1 VATPHP
7 ALRATFSRKGRRES
21 ATVAASPPGW
31 YQPPMADKPKKPQ
44 KLRARLPRG
53 LEDRGPA
60 AIAAT
65 RAMTDKIREV
75 YERYGFEPV
84 ETPAMEFT
92 DALGKFLPDQDRPN
106 EGVFSFQDDDEQ
118 WISLRYDL
126 TAPLARY
133 VAENFEALPKPYRS
147 YRAGYVYRNEKP
159 GPGRFRQFMQ
169 FDADTVGSASP
180 AADAEMCMMAAD
192 TMEALGIPRGSYVV
206 KVNNRKVLD
215 GVMESV
221 GLGGEENAGRRLTV
235 LRAIDKLDKFP
246 ADEVR
251 KLLGS
256 GRWDGGEEGK
266 GDFTKGAGLTDA
278 QSIELLQVVGPSTK
292 HVTRLESFKGTVLD
306 DDEITSFSGKPEAVL
321 NSLILAEW
329 EPILRETETG
339 RKGLQELEE
348 IASLFEAAG
357 YGTKRVRIDPS
368 VVRGLEYYTGP
379 VYEVEL
385 TLETKD
391 EKGRPVRFG
400 SVGGGG
406 RYDGLVSRFRGEPVP
421 ATGFSIGVSRLQAA
435 LTMLGKIDNTPESG
449 PVVVTVFG
457 GDIAGYQKMVAT
469 LRNAGIR
476 AELYLGNPKH
486 SLGQQMK
493 YADRRNSPCAI
504 IQGSDEKANGKIQIK
519 DLILGAGLTEIRDR
533 EEYLKRQTEAQYEVD
548 EANLVAEVRK
558 VLARHNVK
566 WK

>member
-1 VATPHP
+1 MNEK
-7 ALRATFSRKGRRES
+7 S
-21 ATVAASPPGW
+21 
-31 YQPPMADKPKKPQ
+31 KKPQ
-44 KLRARLPRG
+44 KLKARLPRG

-65 RAMTDKIREV
+65 RQMVEKIREV

-133 VAENFEALPKPYRS
+133 VAENFDSLPKPYRS

-169 FDADTVGSASP
+169 FDADTVGSGSP

-192 TMEALGIPRGSYVV
+192 AMEALGIPRGSYVV

-215 GVMESV
+215 GVLEAI

-251 KLLGS
+251 KLLGP

-266 GDFTKGAGLTDA
+266 GDFTKGAGLGSDDA
-278 QSIELLQVVGPSTK
+278 DIVLAVTQKRDDWKEAIAAADTYLAKSAVGQAGVS
-292 HVTRLESFKGTVLD
+292 
-306 DDEITSFSGKPEAVL
+306 
-321 NSLILAEW
+321 
-329 EPILRETETG
+329 
-339 RKGLQELEE
+339 ELEE
-348 IASLFEAAG
+348 IAKLVTASG
-357 YGTKRVRIDPS
+357 YASDRISIDPS

-435 LTMLGKIDNTPESG
+435 LTMLGKVDTKPAFG

-457 GDIAGYQKMVAT
+457 GEIADYQKMVAT
-469 LRNAGIR
+469 LRNANIR

-493 YADRRNSPCAI
+493 YADRRNAPCAI
-504 IQGSDEKANGKIQIK
+504 VQGSDERANGKVQIK
-519 DLILGAGLTEIRDR
+519 DLILGAGLTEIKDR
-533 EEYLKRQTEAQYEVD
+533 EEYLKRQSEAQYEVD
-548 EANLVAEVRK
+548 QTRLVDAVRE
-558 VLARHNVK
+558 VLARHDVK
-566 WK
+566 WG